1 MKQIFKNICH
11 AKTKENKSAGTSLK
25 IYFKRKTVIGAR
37 ARRPRM
43 RSQVGLK
50 KHHYKQS

>member
-1 MKQIFKNICH
+1 MQKQRK
-11 AKTKENKSAGTSLK
+11 KKSTGTSLK

-37 ARRPRM
+37 ARRPGM